1 MESLKHRPSLRNVR
15 WVVTL
20 GTMLLF
26 VLCLLLGG
34 RALPR
39 AGRATVRCYDSLEG
53 GFCGLQ
59 TTRAFYIADD
69 LPTGLQYPGAAV
81 FFLGVPTGCQTIYA
95 HGEEIRLLFIVRLPN
110 SR

>member
-1 MESLKHRPSLRNVR
+1 MNWRTATKNAR
-15 WVVTL
+15 WALAL
-20 GTMLLF
+20 GMMLLS
-26 VLCLLLGG
+26 VLCLLLDG

-59 TTRAFYIADD
+59 TTRAFYIADN

-81 FFLGVPTGCQTIYA
+81 FFLGMPTGCQTIYM
-95 HGEEIRLLFIVRLPN
+95 HGEEICLLFIVRLPD

>member
-26 VLCLLLGG
+26 VLCLLFDG

-69 LPTGLQYPGAAV
+69 LPTGLHHPTQAV
-81 FFLGVPTGCQTIYA
+81 LFLGVPTGRSSVYMR
-95 HGEEIRLLFIVRLPN
+95 GEEIHLLFIVRLPN